1 LLAIWINLEE
11 RKKERKRKKNQIK
24 TATRL
29 IGDGCWLAKRW
40 RVRRESLVP
49 GKESSGGANI
59 PRNEREN
66 NAKVR

>member
-11 RKKERKRKKNQIK
+11 REKARKKERKKKKEIQIK
-24 TATRL
+24 TVIRL

-49 GKESSGGANI
+49 GKE
-59 PRNEREN
+59 
-66 NAKVR
+66 

>member
-24 TATRL
+24 TVIRL

-40 RVRRESLVP
+40 RVRRELGSRDRIESRREYT
-49 GKESSGGANI
+49 KE
-59 PRNEREN
+59 
-66 NAKVR
+66 